1 MTLENGRIDRWVL
14 ASLLLHGALASVF
27 IFLPQFFPGAVRSW
41 GSAAGGSGGIGVKLV
56 GSVAGVAL
64 PSPEVVRENVPAN
77 ESAGF
82 YKSEAAAPPEPA
94 GKAELIPETT
104 APVKTSP
111 ARKPDRPAAAPK
123 SAPEPAAPLNAVP
136 FGQGGKPAL
145 AYGQFSTGAGEA
157 GIEFGDGV
165 FGAQYGWYVDAIT
178 RRISQNWLQSL
189 VDSRIQRAPRVY
201 LSFDISRNGTIGNI
215 EVKQPSGI
223 PSLDRSAQRAV
234 QASNPLPPLPAAYR
248 GNNVDVILYFEYS
261 R

>member
-1 MTLENGRIDRWVL
+1 MTADTGRIDKWL
-14 ASLLLHGALASVF
+14 FASALLHGALASLV
-27 IFLPQFFPGAVRSW
+27 IFSPQLFPGSVQGW
-41 GSAAGGSGGIGVKLV
+41 GSATGGSGGIDVRIV
-56 GSVAGVAL
+56 GSVAGLAL

-82 YKSEAAAPPEPA
+82 YKSEAAAPESP
-94 GKAELIPETT
+94 GKADLIPETKV
-104 APVKTSP
+104 PVKTP
-111 ARKPDRPAAAPK
+111 APPKPERPAAAVK
-123 SAPEPAAPLNAVP
+123 SVPAPPAPLNAVP

-157 GIEFGDGV
+157 GIEFGDGA
-165 FGAQYGWYVDAIT
+165 FGSQYGWYVDAIT

-201 LSFDISRNGTIGNI
+201 LSFDIARDGRISNI

-234 QASNPLPPLPAAYR
+234 QASNPLQPLPAGYR
-248 GNNVDVILYFEYS
+248 GSTVDVTLYFEYS